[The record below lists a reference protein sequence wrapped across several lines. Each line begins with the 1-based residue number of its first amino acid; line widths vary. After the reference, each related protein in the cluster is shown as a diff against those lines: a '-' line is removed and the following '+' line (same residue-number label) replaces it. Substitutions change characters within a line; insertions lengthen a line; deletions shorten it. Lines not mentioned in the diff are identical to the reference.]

1 MAPTVKE
8 IAKKANVSVATV
20 SRALNDDT
28 KVKEETRDLILS
40 VAKELN
46 YAPNIIAR
54 NFVKQ
59 KSNLIGLILPEI
71 SDEFFSEIIKGVDE
85 IIYDEGF
92 YTIVTSSHKYES
104 LEDEIITFIRSG
116 LLSGLIL
123 LVSDLKAQLKTV
135 LLESHIPAVLID
147 SNPDIKK
154 FDTIS
159 IDNYNASYKMTKYL
173 ITKKKYSTLTH
184 ITGPSEND
192 DSLFRKTGFID
203 ACKKYGAKYSVEE
216 GDFTREGGLE
226 ACRKLLKQNTR
237 PQVIFA
243 ANDMMAIGCYDQ
255 ISRAGLK
262 IPDDIGVVGFD
273 DIFVS
278 QYLTPPLT
286 TVRVHIEDIGKK
298 AADLLIKR
306 IKNEITNSVLSVKAT
321 CELIFRKS
329 C

>member
-1 MAPTVKE
+1 MVPTVKE

-46 YAPNIIAR
+46 YTPNIIAR

-71 SDEFFSEIIKGVDE
+71 SDEFFTEIIKGVDE

-135 LLESHIPAVLID
+135 LLESHIPVVLID

>member
-1 MAPTVKE
+1 MVPTVKE

-46 YAPNIIAR
+46 YTPNIIAR

-71 SDEFFSEIIKGVDE
+71 SDEFFTEIIKGVDE

-135 LLESHIPAVLID
+135 LLESHIPVVLID

-298 AADLLIKR
+298 AADLLLKR

>member
-1 MAPTVKE
+1 MASTVKE

-20 SRALNDDT
+20 SRALNDDI
-28 KVKEETRDLILS
+28 KVKEETNELILS

-46 YAPNIIAR
+46 YTPNIIAR
-54 NFVKQ
+54 YFVKQ
-59 KSNLIGLILPEI
+59 KSTLIGLILPEI
-71 SDEFFSEIIKGVDE
+71 SDEFFTEIIKGVDE
-85 IIYDEGF
+85 VSYDEGF

-104 LEDEIITFIRSG
+104 LEDEIFTFIRSG

-135 LLESHIPAVLID
+135 LLQSHIPVVLID

-159 IDNYNASYKMTKYL
+159 IDNYEGSYEMTRYL
-173 ITKKKYSTLTH
+173 ITKKRYSALAH
-184 ITGPSEND
+184 ITGPSDND
-192 DSLFRKTGFID
+192 DSLFRKTGFVD
-203 ACKKYGAKYSVEE
+203 ACKKFGAEYSIEE
-216 GDFTREGGLE
+216 GDFTREGGLV
-226 ACRKLLKQNTR
+226 ACRKLLKQNKK

-286 TVRVHIEDIGKK
+286 TVSVHIQDIGKK
-298 AADLLIKR
+298 AAELLLKR
-306 IKNEITNSVLSVKAT
+306 IKNEFTTSVLSVKAT

>member
-1 MAPTVKE
+1 MAATVKE

-20 SRALNDDT
+20 SRALNDDI

-46 YAPNIIAR
+46 YTPNIIAR

-71 SDEFFSEIIKGVDE
+71 SDEFFTEIIKGVDE

-123 LVSDLKAQLKTV
+123 LVSDLKAKLKSV
-135 LLESHIPAVLID
+135 LLESHIPVVLIN

-159 IDNYNASYKMTKYL
+159 IDNYKSAYEMTKYL
-173 ITKKKYSTLTH
+173 ITKKKFLRLAH

-192 DSLFRKTGFID
+192 DSNFRKKGFVD
-203 ACKKYGAKYSVEE
+203 ACKKYGAEYSIEV
-216 GDFTREGGLE
+216 GDFTREGGLQ
-226 ACRKLLKQNTR
+226 ACRNLLAQVNR
-237 PQVIFA
+237 PRAVFA

-255 ISRAGLK
+255 SRQSGLK
-262 IPDDIGVVGFD
+262 IPDEIGVVGFD

-278 QYLTPPLT
+278 QYLSPPLT

-298 AADLLIKR
+298 AAELLIKR
-306 IKNEITNSVLSVKAT
+306 VKTENHSSPMNVKAT
-321 CELIFRKS
+321 SEIVLRNS